1 MPPSLFIALR
11 FISHRRKA
19 ILLSLT
25 GVVLGVAFFICVQA
39 QTQGFEQFF
48 IKTVLGSSGAI
59 IIQDRFQTLYTGA
72 LEPAADSV
80 VSVTGQ
86 KPRRYTEGIT
96 DPETMMRTVEEFSNV
111 AACSPVLDGNA
122 AVRADFRQEVFRV
135 QGIDLERHLRTT
147 ALREQIVDGDL
158 AEFRQKPNGVILGY
172 NLARNV
178 GANVGQE
185 VLLVGPDG
193 STMPFIVCAIFQT
206 GNISIDEKRGLLHIG
221 AARRLLRKPFGVSL
235 LMVKLRDPARAPQ
248 LATHLER
255 LLQHRARS
263 WQERERGTL
272 QIFRLIHVSGI
283 ITVSTIILLAGFS
296 IFNILTLMVL
306 DKVREIAVLRSM
318 GYRRRDISAVFLW
331 QGLLIA
337 AIGSALGCAVGAAL
351 TYGISKIP
359 VNIRGLLTTSH
370 FLVHWSVG
378 HYLMASLIA
387 FVAIF
392 LASYFPARRAAKL
405 APVTILRGG
414 GQ

>member
-1 MPPSLFIALR
+1 MPPPLFIALR
-11 FISHRRKA
+11 FIGHRKKA
-19 ILLSLT
+19 IFLSLS

-39 QTQGFEQFF
+39 QTEGFQQFF
-48 IKTVLGSSGAI
+48 VKTVLGSSGALL
-59 IIQDRFQTLYTGA
+59 IQDRFQNLYTGV

-86 KPRRYTEGIT
+86 KPRRYIDGIL
-96 DPETMMRTVEEFSNV
+96 DPETIMRTVEEFSNV
-111 AACSPVLDGNA
+111 AACAPALEGNA
-122 AVRADFRQEVFRV
+122 AVRVDFRQEVFRV
-135 QGIDLERHLRTT
+135 QGIDLDRHLRAT
-147 ALREQIVDGDL
+147 ALRDQIVAGDL

-178 GANVGQE
+178 GAEVGKE

-193 STMPFIVCAIFQT
+193 DTTPYLVCAIFQT
-206 GNISIDEKRGLLHIG
+206 GNISIDEKRGFVHLG
-221 AARRLLRKPFGVSL
+221 PARRLLHKPFGVSL
-235 LMVKLRDPARAPQ
+235 IVVKLHDPERAPQ
-248 LATHLER
+248 LAAQLER
-255 LLQHRARS
+255 LLQHRVRS
-263 WQERERGTL
+263 WQERERGNL
-272 QIFRLIHVSGI
+272 QIFRLIRISGM
-283 ITVSTIILLAGFS
+283 ITVSTIILLAGFG

-318 GYRRRDISAVFLW
+318 GYRRRDISAIFLW

-337 AIGSALGCAVGAAL
+337 TLGSTFGCALGAGL

-370 FLVHWSVG
+370 FLVHWNVN
-378 HYLMASLIA
+378 HYVLASLIA

-405 APVTILRGG
+405 APVAILRGG